1 VSRHHSF
8 QIPKSPRRIQK
19 IKHLLQ
25 RMSPQRSF
33 FSQNQQKKFQKQW
46 HMRMFTIFLSSRE
59 VRAADSLVG
68 QMQLQHR

>member
-1 VSRHHSF
+1 
-8 QIPKSPRRIQK
+8 
-19 IKHLLQ
+19 
-25 RMSPQRSF
+25 MSPQRSF